1 MLEEASATDQQAM
14 KFEPETMRG
23 VRAQYGE
30 LKGLLST
37 FNDKVSEGIAAAK
50 QQKTS
55 RFRFFFIALIIWKMS
70 RGQGGIAGR
79 SKSM

>member
-1 MLEEASATDQQAM
+1 MLDASADQEAM

-37 FNDKVSEGIAAAK
+37 FNDKVSDDTEAAK
-50 QQKTS
+50 Q
-55 RFRFFFIALIIWKMS
+55 
-70 RGQGGIAGR
+70 
-79 SKSM
+79 

>member
-37 FNDKVSEGIAAAK
+37 FNDKVSDDTEAAK
-50 QQKTS
+50 Q
-55 RFRFFFIALIIWKMS
+55 
-70 RGQGGIAGR
+70 
-79 SKSM
+79 